1 MRGGFEKALRQRSIG
16 HNLQSRTPSSK
27 SEDEDTEKTSLPT
40 RVTCKV
46 EAEGR

>member
-16 HNLQSRTPSSK
+16 HDLQSK

-40 RVTCKV
+40 RV
-46 EAEGR
+46 EAEER